1 MKLRNTLIAVV
12 AGLALAAGHASAAST
27 VVIDRVGVTAEDSG
41 MSSVT
46 LVGLAGGI
54 LTTVLVNSSRAD
66 EAESA

>member
-1 MKLRNTLIAVV
+1 MKLRNTLIAVA
-12 AGLALAAGHASAAST
+12 AGLALVAGHASAAST
-27 VVIDRVGVTAEDSG
+27 VVVDRVGVTAEDSG
-41 MSSVT
+41 VSSVT